1 MPTAIPN
8 FLRGQS
14 PLGAAFANLANTI
27 ATGPTE
33 AEQYQAAD
41 NALLT
46 HRKVQGQQGIADFF
60 RNNYGQQPQAAPP
73 AINVPQPAPMATPEP
88 VNDGGMPVGPAPAP
102 SPIAQA
108 FSAGAP
114 QAPNVETATVSAPK
128 LPPGPNWGEG
138 IANAIYAGM
147 NPKDLGGYNLFGAA
161 NQFGA
166 TDQRTQNA
174 QVGDGQTYENTYG
187 ALDRKQTDE
196 MTKADNLNATSI
208 ANNTATQATS
218 RANNHD
224 TNAKDLTIA
233 ANKLR
238 SDEAS
243 GVGSPDPATVSYL
256 AEQVRNGAPLPALG
270 VGKQAAAMRS
280 AILQEAAREDAA
292 AGRTGTD
299 AVLARQDYAG
309 NIAGSRTL
317 ANREASVGTAVH
329 ELDNLIPTVKEQL
342 NQVTRSG
349 LYPVDVIL
357 NAAQHGTNDP
367 ALAKLA
373 VGINDAVNAHARAI
387 NPQGQVTVEGQKIG
401 YSLLNQVHDANYLGA
416 ALDQMA
422 VGAHRAL
429 AAPGQTREDLH
440 NSQRGTLG
448 GKAHDAPAAP
458 AATEEHWVRGPD
470 GKLQRAQ

>member
-1 MPTAIPN
+1 MPTVIPN

-73 AINVPQPAPMATPEP
+73 AVNVPQPAPMAAPEP
-88 VNDGGMPVGPAPAP
+88 VNDGGMPVGPAPQEAP
-102 SPIAQA
+102 AAGPVAKA
-108 FSAGAP
+108 FAAGAP
-114 QAPNVETATVSAPK
+114 PSAPAAA
-128 LPPGPNWGEG
+128 PQPGPNWGEG

-187 ALDRKQTDE
+187 ALDRKQTDLGARND
-196 MTKADNLNATSI
+196 ADNATLR
-208 ANNTATQATS
+208 ANNEATQATS

-224 TNAKDLTIA
+224 TNARIA
-233 ANKLR
+233 A
-238 SDEAS
+238 A
-243 GVGSPDPATVSYL
+243 VGAEGAPLDPATVSYL

-270 VGKQAAAMRS
+270 MGKQAAAMRS
-280 AILQEAAREDAA
+280 AILQEAAREDLA
-292 AGRTGTD
+292 AGRDGTD
-299 AVLARQDYAG
+299 AAIARSDYAG
-309 NIAGSRTL
+309 HLSGSRVL
-317 ANREASVGTAVH
+317 GNREATTGTAVN
-329 ELDNLIPTVKEQL
+329 ELAGIIPTTKALIGSVAR
-342 NQVTRSG
+342 TG
-349 LYPVDVIL
+349 LYPMDVIL

-367 ALAKLA
+367 QLAKLA
-373 VGINDAVNAHARAI
+373 VSLNDAVNAHARAI
-387 NPQGQVTVEGQKIG
+387 NPQGQVTDAGRKQG
-401 YSLLNQVHDANYLGA
+401 YDLLNQVQSPEAMGG
-416 ALDQMA
+416 ALDQMMI
-422 VGAHRAL
+422 GAQRAL
-429 AAPGQTREDLH
+429 AAPGQTRGQMHDA
-440 NSQRGTLG
+440 QRGVLG

>member
-8 FLRGQS
+8 FLHAQS
-14 PLGAAFANLANTI
+14 PLGAAFANLASTL
-27 ATGPTE
+27 ASGPSE
-33 AEQYQAAD
+33 ADRYQAAD

-60 RNNYGQQPQAAPP
+60 RNAYGQQPQAAPP
-73 AINVPQPAPMATPEP
+73 AVNVPQPAPMAAPEP
-88 VNDGGMPVGPAPAP
+88 VNDGGMPVGPAPQEAP
-102 SPIAQA
+102 AAGPVAKA
-108 FSAGAP
+108 FAAGAP
-114 QAPNVETATVSAPK
+114 PSAPAAA
-128 LPPGPNWGEG
+128 PPGPNWGDG

-196 MTKADNLNATSI
+196 ITKADNANATSI
-208 ANNTATQATS
+208 ANNTAAQATS

-243 GVGSPDPATVSYL
+243 GVGSLDPATVSYL

-270 VGKQAAAMRS
+270 MGKQAAAMRS
-280 AILQEAAREDAA
+280 AILQEAAREDLA
-292 AGRTGTD
+292 AGRDGTD
-299 AVLARQDYAG
+299 AAIARSDYAG
-309 NIAGSRTL
+309 HLSGSRVL
-317 ANREASVGTAVH
+317 GNREATTGTAAN
-329 ELDNLIPTVKEQL
+329 ELAGIIPTTKALIGSVAR
-342 NQVTRSG
+342 TG
-349 LYPVDVIL
+349 LYPMDVIL

-367 ALAKLA
+367 QLAKLA
-373 VGINDAVNAHARAI
+373 VSLNDAVNAHARAI
-387 NPQGQVTVEGQKIG
+387 NPQGQVTDAGRKQG
-401 YSLLNQVHDANYLGA
+401 YDLLNQVQSPEAMGG
-416 ALDQMA
+416 ALDQMLI
-422 VGAHRAL
+422 GAQRAL
-429 AAPGQTREDLH
+429 AAPAQTRGQMHDT
-440 NSQRGTLG
+440 QRGVLG
-448 GKAHDAPAAP
+448 GKAHDAAAAP

>member
-1 MPTAIPN
+1 MPTVIPN

-73 AINVPQPAPMATPEP
+73 AVNVPQPAPMAAPEP
-88 VNDGGMPVGPAPAP
+88 VNDGGMPVGPAPQEAP
-102 SPIAQA
+102 AAGPVAKA
-108 FSAGAP
+108 FAAGAP
-114 QAPNVETATVSAPK
+114 PSAPK

-196 MTKADNLNATSI
+196 ITKADNANATSI
-208 ANNTATQATS
+208 ANNTAAQATS

-243 GVGSPDPATVSYL
+243 GVGSLDPATVSYL

-270 VGKQAAAMRS
+270 MGKQAAAMRS
-280 AILQEAAREDAA
+280 AILQEAAREDLA
-292 AGRTGTD
+292 AGRDGTD
-299 AVLARQDYAG
+299 AVMAKQDYAG
-309 NIAGSRTL
+309 NLSGSRVL
-317 ANREASVGTAVH
+317 GNREANTGNAVN
-329 ELDNLIPTVKEQL
+329 ELAGIIPTTKALIGSVAR
-342 NQVTRSG
+342 TG
-349 LYPVDVIL
+349 LYPMDVIL

-367 ALAKLA
+367 QLAKLA
-373 VGINDAVNAHARAI
+373 VSLNDAVNAHARAI
-387 NPQGQVTVEGQKIG
+387 NPQGQVTDAGRKQG
-401 YSLLNQVHDANYLGA
+401 YDLLNQVQSPEAMGG
-416 ALDQMA
+416 ALDQMMI
-422 VGAHRAL
+422 GAQRAL
-429 AAPGQTREDLH
+429 AAPGQTRGQMHDA
-440 NSQRGTLG
+440 QRGVLG
-448 GKAHDAPAAP
+448 GKAHDAAAAP